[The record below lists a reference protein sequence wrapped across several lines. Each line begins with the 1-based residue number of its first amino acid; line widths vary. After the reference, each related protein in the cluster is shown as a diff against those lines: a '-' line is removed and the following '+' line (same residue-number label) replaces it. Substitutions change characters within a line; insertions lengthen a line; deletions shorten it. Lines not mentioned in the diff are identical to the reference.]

1 LIDFI
6 FHLVYTS
13 QVSQNVYTSSW
24 STNNQIYSRNCDKQ
38 YFYYE
43 SIQIKVIQT
52 GYYVIRSYSRI
63 DSYGFLYKNTF
74 NPLNPS
80 ENLLSAEDDSV
91 FDLQFRFNIRLNG
104 NMTFVLVITT
114 YELKETGQF
123 SIIVQGPNKVILERL
138 SKYITC
144 LYYIINSRKSKV
156 YFLN

>member
-1 LIDFI
+1 MIDFI

>member
-1 LIDFI
+1 
-6 FHLVYTS
+6 
-13 QVSQNVYTSSW
+13 
-24 STNNQIYSRNCDKQ
+24 
-38 YFYYE
+38 
-43 SIQIKVIQT
+43 VIQT